1 MHKSSCQADHQ
12 KPKQKEKPQS
22 ALYFFRKA
30 AWIFQPA
37 LTLNIPQ
44 QRECLH
50 QWRSS
55 SELFST
61 WSPSPLKL
69 SLTHRA
75 LIPYTPA
82 GKHELRMPGW
92 YPHNPQAE
100 RISFHNQSSW
110 PNMGTLLHIVL
121 ENANRD
127 YNSHQTLI
135 PKCNK
140 ARIMP
145 SEVFA
150 TRSKTKVL

>member
-1 MHKSSCQADHQ
+1 MPSWSPKNQKKRKVSKCTLLFQKS
-12 KPKQKEKPQS
+12 
-22 ALYFFRKA
+22 
-30 AWIFQPA
+30 
-37 LTLNIPQ
+37 
-44 QRECLH
+44 CLD
-50 QWRSS
+50 
-55 SELFST
+55 FST
-61 WSPSPLKL
+61 SPHFKHSPTTRMPTPDNGDRLQSYSQLDLQVL
-69 SLTHRA
+69 SNSLSRTEPSF
-75 LIPYTPA
+75 LNTPA